1 MAADLAPSARAME
14 LIRRVFMQI
23 HMLTQSSI
31 LARVRIAAMVLL
43 GIFVTVGLVGTTWAT
58 TGGIPWQVGDV
69 VVCYGG
75 GNCNVLRVHGT
86 SVQLLDT
93 LSDGLL
99 GSTGGAALN
108 NSLHVLAT
116 DDKGGG
122 SSKVV
127 VYSIASINP
136 LTGAPL
142 THNVINTFDASGGS
156 GSSAA
161 AIAVNSAGHIF
172 VGNANGSGASIV
184 ELDGHGTPVTGSVFT
199 FPATGACGTTSLGSL
214 DISANADA
222 IYVTA
227 KDGVIRKLSLPL
239 SSATC
244 SQFANFGSGVTLY
257 GLKDTPAGALT
268 GNCGA
273 TACPGGAT
281 VPVVA
286 RGGSQPAAPQPEG
299 HG

>member
-1 MAADLAPSARAME
+1 
-14 LIRRVFMQI
+14 MQI
-23 HMLTQSSI
+23 HMLTQRSI
-31 LARVRIAAMVLL
+31 LARVRIAAMLFL
-43 GIFVTVGLVGTTWAT
+43 GIFVTSGLVGTTWAT

-108 NSLHVLAT
+108 NSLHLLAT

-136 LTGAPL
+136 FTGAPL
-142 THNVINTFDASGGS
+142 AHNVINTIDASGGS

-184 ELDGHGTPVTGSVFT
+184 ELDAHGTPVTGSVFT
-199 FPATGACGTTSLGSL
+199 FPSTGACGTTSLGSL
-214 DISANADA
+214 DISATVS
-222 IYVTA
+222 YTH
-227 KDGVIRKLSLPL
+227 LTLP
-239 SSATC
+239 TIC
-244 SQFANFGSGVTLY
+244 SV
-257 GLKDTPAGALT
+257 
-268 GNCGA
+268 
-273 TACPGGAT
+273 
-281 VPVVA
+281 
-286 RGGSQPAAPQPEG
+286 
-299 HG
+299 

>member
-1 MAADLAPSARAME
+1 MQS
-14 LIRRVFMQI
+14 RR
-23 HMLTQSSI
+23 LRQSSI
-31 LARVRIAAMVLL
+31 LAGVRVAAMFFL
-43 GIFVTVGLVGTTWAT
+43 GIFPVLGFVGTARA

-75 GNCNVLRVHGT
+75 GNCNVLRLHGS

-108 NSLHVLAT
+108 NSLHLLAT

-136 LTGAPL
+136 FTGTPL
-142 THNVINTFDASGGS
+142 THNVISTFDGSGGS

-161 AIAVNSAGHIF
+161 AIAINSAGHIF
-172 VGNANGSGASIV
+172 VGNANGGGASIV
-184 ELDGHGTPVTGSVFT
+184 ELDAHGAPITGSVFT
-199 FPATGACGTTSLGSL
+199 FPATGTCGTTSLGSL
-214 DISANADA
+214 DISANGDA

-227 KDGVIRKLSLPL
+227 KDGVIRKVSLPL

-257 GLKDTPAGALT
+257 GRRVRVMKRCWWWLAGSPIPRPANRKEQGLILM
-268 GNCGA
+268 
-273 TACPGGAT
+273 
-281 VPVVA
+281 
-286 RGGSQPAAPQPEG
+286 R
-299 HG
+299 